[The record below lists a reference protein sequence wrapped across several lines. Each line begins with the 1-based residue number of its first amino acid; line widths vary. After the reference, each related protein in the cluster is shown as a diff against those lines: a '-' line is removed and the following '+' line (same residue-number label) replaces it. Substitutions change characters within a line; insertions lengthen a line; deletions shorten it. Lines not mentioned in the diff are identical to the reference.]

1 MTFKSLQGNPLK
13 SKFVKVL
20 TMKSDNTQNFSL
32 CVILLT
38 IASYQESPFLGL
50 FSLISILQIYHFPS
64 LFYRRVLSPRSGP
77 MLAGGTP
84 AFLVTYH
91 VYHVLSSVDTFD
103 CVT

>member
-38 IASYQESPFLGL
+38 IASSQESPFLGV
-50 FSLISILQIYHFPS
+50 FSLVNLANLLFP
-64 LFYRRVLSPRSGP
+64 LS
-77 MLAGGTP
+77 
-84 AFLVTYH
+84 FLKN
-91 VYHVLSSVDTFD
+91 SFES
-103 CVT
+103 